1 MDDDGRYRVT
11 RAGREVF
18 AGNQRALV
26 DAARAGRVRDS
37 DLVFDPST
45 DNWVFARS
53 HPLLG
58 GLTDATPAP
67 AAPRPARPRRERLE
81 ASPTP
86 AAEVEARRARRDRA
100 ARKRLL
106 VGLAVFVAGIVGVG
120 VWMLYGSGG
129 PGEAMSAYFEER
141 EREQNEPYVPP
152 PGGAEGEQA
161 AVLAEGAPGAPPP
174 PADGAGG
181 RAAPVEVVDPLTF
194 DTAWRSMDSEAIE
207 LSDAQRLAYGAQ
219 YHDAARRVLEIEEPP
234 PGDARLDQL
243 LAARHRA
250 EFARL
255 NLERVDP
262 KHPDIDRVGSTL
274 GDIETDFQAACRA
287 DHGEKF
293 CALKWKW
300 PDWPDAV
307 LGFVAEE
314 KVVVGMT
321 ADQVRESWG
330 RPTRLRRT
338 AGGRQFCYGQLCGRS
353 VTIVNDVAVQVDD

>member
-53 HPLLG
+53 HPLLDR
-58 GLTDATPAP
+58 LTDATPPPGAV
-67 AAPRPARPRRERLE
+67 RPVRPRRKPLD
-81 ASPTP
+81 STPTP
-86 AAEVEARRARRDRA
+86 IAGAEGRRATRQRA

-106 VGLAVFVAGIVGVG
+106 FGLSVFFAAVAAVGL
-120 VWMLYGSGG
+120 WMLFGPGG

-141 EREQNEPYVPP
+141 EREQNEPHVPEMIE
-152 PGGAEGEQA
+152 GAEGVAVAPEAPGPPGEGTGGQA
-161 AVLAEGAPGAPPP
+161 AQ
-174 PADGAGG
+174 
-181 RAAPVEVVDPLTF
+181 AAVEVVDPLTF
-194 DTAWRSMDSEAIE
+194 DTAWRSADSEAIE
-207 LSDAQRLAYGAQ
+207 LSDAERLAYGAR
-219 YHDAARRVLEIEEPP
+219 YHDAARQVLELEKPP

-250 EFARL
+250 EFARI

-274 GDIETDFQAACRA
+274 GDIETDFQTACRA
-287 DHGEKF
+287 EHGERF
-293 CALKWKW
+293 CELKWKW

-307 LGFVAEE
+307 VGFVADE

-321 ADQVRESWG
+321 ADQVRASWG

-353 VTIVNDVAVQVDD
+353 VTIVNDVAVQVSD

>member
-26 DAARAGRVRDS
+26 DAARAGQVRDS

-53 HPLLG
+53 HPLLDR
-58 GLTDATPAP
+58 LTDATPP
-67 AAPRPARPRRERLE
+67 PGVPRPARPRREALD

-86 AAEVEARRARRDRA
+86 IAGADARRAKRNRA

-106 VGLAVFVAGIVGVG
+106 GGLLMFFAAIAAVG
-120 VWMLYGSGG
+120 VWMLVGPGG
-129 PGEAMSAYFEER
+129 PGEAMSSYFEER
-141 EREQNEPYVPP
+141 EREQNEPHVPP
-152 PGGAEGEQA
+152 PVAEGQGGGAAPAA
-161 AVLAEGAPGAPPP
+161 AVAAGPAGSGGQPAEE
-174 PADGAGG
+174 
-181 RAAPVEVVDPLTF
+181 VIEVVDPLTF
-194 DTAWRSMDSEAIE
+194 DTAWRSAESEGIE
-207 LSDAQRLAYGAQ
+207 LSDAERLAYGAR
-219 YHDAARRVLEIEEPP
+219 YHDAARQVLELEEPP

-250 EFARL
+250 EFARI

-262 KHPDIDRVGSTL
+262 KHPDIERVGSTL

-287 DHGEKF
+287 EHDARF
-293 CALKWKW
+293 CDLKWKW

-307 LGFVAEE
+307 VGFVAEE
-314 KVVVGMT
+314 QVVVGMT

-353 VTIVNDVAVQVDD
+353 VTIVNDVAVQVHD